1 MLTDNE
7 REFWRGFLAAEPGF
21 AGDGIDGIG

>member
-21 AGDGIDGIG
+21 AGDGIG